1 METAAHQTQRVFP
14 HARNPVPRGR
24 PGQGEGSVLC
34 CTHAGRPAVVPY
46 VSAQVSFTSRT
57 EVDAHTGSL
66 STPDSLFCFVL
77 FCLVRVRLVWFNPSG
92 PFRHLTAFCGLAQR
106 ARLGRSGTDALSRL
120 KEVCGAGGV
129 ERGGRGGRRGCL
141 GADALA
147 GLKGV
152 ACAYAYECA
161 CCAFVQCVYILHGKS
176 SLYMCVSVNV
186 MWHVP
191 TRQAHVTCLEYA
203 VCV

>member
-141 GADALA
+141 GAMPSLGSR
-147 GLKGV
+147 GLHV
-152 ACAYAYECA
+152 HMHMNVHAVRLFNACTYCTASHHCTCA
-161 CCAFVQCVYILHGKS
+161 
-176 SLYMCVSVNV
+176 
-186 MWHVP
+186 
-191 TRQAHVTCLEYA
+191 
-203 VCV
+203 